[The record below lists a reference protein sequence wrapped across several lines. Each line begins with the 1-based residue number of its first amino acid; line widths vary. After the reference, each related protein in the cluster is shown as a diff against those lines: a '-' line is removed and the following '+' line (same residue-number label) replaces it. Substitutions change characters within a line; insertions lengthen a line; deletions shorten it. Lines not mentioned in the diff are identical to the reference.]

1 MEHLYGDKQQAS
13 TAGDRTFHSAMLQYD
28 VGHVVVYED
37 LHEGHGN
44 KDSSGH
50 CKVSTGPLQHFLH
63 STYKKKQMMVTC
75 KI

>member
-1 MEHLYGDKQQAS
+1 
-13 TAGDRTFHSAMLQYD
+13 
-28 VGHVVVYED
+28 VVVYED